1 METKLLVAAI
11 AADNEVICASVAAGN
26 RIIVSRNGNQAAGW
40 QRLSA
45 DNEVI
50 CASVA
55 AGNRIIGIEKWKPSC
70 WLAAIAS

>member
-1 METKLLVAAI
+1 MSV
-11 AADNEVICASVAAGN
+11 DNEVICASVVAGN
-26 RIIVSRNGNQAAGW
+26 RIIGIEKWNQAAAGW

-55 AGNRIIGIEKWKPSC
+55 AANRIIGIEKWKPSC
-70 WLAAIAS
+70 WLAAIVS